1 MDYRNKLLRNTWVEI
16 NLDHI
21 KNNLLKA
28 RTHIDEETKIGAV
41 VKANAYGHGT
51 PLVAEALIEA
61 GADMLNVACLTEALE
76 LRKTIKDFPIL
87 IMGYTPD
94 DLLEIAIR
102 NNITLTIFSLKQGE
116 EISRISKRLGK
127 VTKVHLKIDT
137 GFNRLGFKLED
148 EEENTIR
155 SIEKIYHL
163 ENIYVEGIFSHL
175 ALVDIPIDKNQYRV
189 FAEFVE
195 KLNKMD
201 IYIPIK
207 HISDSIA
214 LVEYPE
220 FQMNMVRPG
229 AFLYGL
235 EPAGHDRDKLGL
247 KMALTFKTKITQIKK
262 IHKGEG
268 VSYGFNF
275 IADRE
280 SLIATLPVGYADGYF
295 RALSNK
301 GYVSINGKKA
311 PIIGRMCMDQCMVDV
326 TDIEDVKEG
335 NEVVLL
341 GSCGNDSVD
350 IMEVANLVGT
360 NRNEVISMISKRVPR
375 VYYKNGKMIKVLDYL
390 LD

>member
-1 MDYRNKLLRNTWVEI
+1 MEYGNRLLRNTWVEI

-28 RTHIDEETKIGAV
+28 KMHIDKETKIAAV
-41 VKANAYGHGT
+41 VKANAYGHGA

-61 GADMLNVACLTEALE
+61 GVDMLNVACLTEALE
-76 LRKTIKDFPIL
+76 LRKNIKDFPIL
-87 IMGYTPD
+87 IMGYTSD

-116 EISRISKRLGK
+116 EISKISKVLGK
-127 VTKVHLKIDT
+127 VAKVHLKIDT
-137 GFNRLGFKLED
+137 GFNRLGFKLGD
-148 EEENTIR
+148 EEENTIK
-155 SIEKIYHL
+155 SIEKIYSL

-175 ALVDIPIDKNQYRV
+175 ALVDISIDKNQYRV
-189 FAEFVE
+189 FMEFVE
-195 KLNKMD
+195 RLNKRD
-201 IYIPIK
+201 ICIPIK

-220 FQMNMVRPG
+220 FQMDMVRPG
-229 AFLYGL
+229 AFIYGL

-247 KMALTFKTKITQIKK
+247 RMALTFKTKIAQIKK

-275 IADRE
+275 IAKRE
-280 SLIATLPVGYADGYF
+280 TFVATLPVGYADGYF

-326 TDIEDVKEG
+326 TDIKDVIEG

-350 IMEVANLVGT
+350 IMDVASLVGT

-375 VYYKNGKMIKVLDYL
+375 VYYKNGEIVKILDYL